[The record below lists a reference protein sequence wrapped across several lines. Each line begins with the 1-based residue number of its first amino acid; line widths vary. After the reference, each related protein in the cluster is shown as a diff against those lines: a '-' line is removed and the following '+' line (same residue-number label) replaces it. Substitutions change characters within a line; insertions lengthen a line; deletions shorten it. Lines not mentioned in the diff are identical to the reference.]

1 MPDHDPDDL
10 SGLPLNPNPGG
21 LADFYQRCRAKLVS
35 ANRSRS
41 SLKGHDAR
49 RSAVITELQK
59 QLNDLEVSLQEE
71 AISRLRVHE
80 LNARVAEIVRE
91 LEEGLDQAA
100 AIVEEKGEGGLTSW
114 VVRIAKL
121 LPIAIRLKEVK
132 SSALRLLGRN
142 SEVANAVAL
151 EAQLAPADIVESSQ
165 KVESEQL
172 RLRIPAQNEFSS
184 APPGSLGDAGWSNGQ
199 MRHRC
204 DFGPFVLKDLTD
216 AYGLLLLHQD
226 GAVIPDG
233 WCVIHD
239 SLWLPGAP
247 LLALENPEDPSDGP
261 VEAALDALS
270 TNGVLLPVLRPWL
283 DAGILPFA
291 RDESLKQ
298 LRLLSL
304 GSIGAATHVLVT
316 QQLAARFEDVEATPL
331 SLDLDDDIWT
341 GYALTYREEREVLRA
356 LLQSPSQSEPATPR
370 LSTRGGVRMPEGQ
383 GYLATGLGLPL
394 LGIPPGIDPE
404 NVELALSD
412 GTTLAYHPLQAD
424 EQNSERRLYQPS
436 QKDRRRSALVQGTA
450 RFVVTQ
456 PNASSLERSMQLT
469 ALPRHVDFQRGSA
482 LAFREDWGMALG
494 PLSLPRS
501 RKEELTV
508 DNHAQLWARQRLNQ
522 ADLVVNPLFEQQ
534 MLESLCALFQ
544 RRASIQRRE
553 FFKLYGQLRN
563 KPDEWQG
570 FPEAVL
576 RGWCEGGWIE
586 EGMEQGKGRW
596 RIQAVDPRLVRIGE
610 SAVQLVGLLT
620 ARRLV
625 DVLAWAHQLELAV
638 QMVPPSCPDMPRG
651 WRFAGDVNR
660 LGFVSCL
667 PLVEM
672 EDWVP
677 DPRRHNWIIENPLP
691 SDSPPWPTGVN
702 ARRLQDAVCGRR
714 GLEGHW
720 MPRER
725 FPERGRA
732 PISQT
737 IQVETSQYGKRRW
750 LSHDPVSDTWF
761 SSCHRNRVALHA
773 LIVATDGLWPF
784 GFTDLE
790 KGQLDRLYDAE
801 AYLPLPLG
809 RYAALMGSKM
819 PGPTRHQPQ
828 DHTYRYYMDRN
839 LRRYQTDQRILPLT
853 SLPTTR

>member
-1 MPDHDPDDL
+1 MPEHDPDDL
-10 SGLPLNPNPGG
+10 SGLPLNPSPGG
-21 LADFYQRCRAKLVS
+21 LAYFYQRCRAKLVS

-49 RSAVITELQK
+49 RSAVITELQQ
-59 QLNDLEVSLQEE
+59 QLIELEESLQEE
-71 AISRLRVHE
+71 AVSRLRVHE
-80 LNARVAEIVRE
+80 LNARVVEIVRE
-91 LEEGLDQAA
+91 LEDGLDRAA
-100 AIVEEKGEGGLTSW
+100 AIVEEKGEGGLTTW

-121 LPIAIRLKEVK
+121 LPIAIRIKELKLT
-132 SSALRLLGRN
+132 ALRLLGGN
-142 SEVANAVAL
+142 SEVADTVAL
-151 EAQLAPADIVESSQ
+151 EAQVAIKDAVEISQ
-165 KVESEQL
+165 IANSEQL
-172 RLRIPAQNEFSS
+172 NLPISVQNQSPRILPGALRPAS
-184 APPGSLGDAGWSNGQ
+184 WSQ
-199 MRHRC
+199 EPKSDRS
-204 DFGPFVLKDLTD
+204 DFGAFVLKDLTD
-216 AYGLLLLHQD
+216 AYGLLLLHQE
-226 GAVIPDG
+226 GEPIPDG
-233 WCVIHD
+233 WCVVHN

-261 VEAALDALS
+261 VEAALDALRA
-270 TNGVLLPVLRPWL
+270 NDVVLPGLRHWF
-283 DAGILPFA
+283 DVGILPFA
-291 RDESLKQ
+291 RDENLKQ

-316 QQLAARFEDVEATPL
+316 QQLAARFDDVEATPL

-341 GYALTYREEREVLRA
+341 GYALTYKEEKEILRA
-356 LLQSPSQSEPATPR
+356 LLQSPGQSAPSAPR

-394 LGIPPGIDPE
+394 LGIPPGIEPE
-404 NVELALSD
+404 KVELVLSD
-412 GTTLAYHPLQAD
+412 GTALAYRPSQIV
-424 EQNSERRLYQPS
+424 ESNSDRRLYQPS
-436 QKDRRRSALVQGTA
+436 QQDWRRSALVPGTA

-456 PNASSLERSMQLT
+456 SSASSLERSIQLT

-494 PLSLPRS
+494 PLALPLS
-501 RKEELTV
+501 RNQALTA
-508 DNHAQLWARQRLNQ
+508 DDDAQLWARHRLNQ
-522 ADLVVNPLFEQQ
+522 ADLIVNPLFEQQ

-596 RIQAVDPRLVRIGE
+596 RIQPVDPRLVRIGE
-610 SAVQLVGLLT
+610 NTVQLVGLLT

-660 LGFVSCL
+660 LASASCL

-672 EDWVP
+672 EDWAP
-677 DPRRHNWIIENPLP
+677 DPRRHIWSIDNPLP

-750 LSHDPVSDTWF
+750 LSHDPVSDAWF

-790 KGQLDRLYDAE
+790 KGQLDRLYDAD

-809 RYAALMGSKM
+809 RYSALMGSRM

-828 DHTYRYYMDRN
+828 DHTYRYYVDRN
-839 LRRYQTDQRILPLT
+839 FRLYQTYQRILPLT
-853 SLPTTR
+853 SLPSTR